1 MMKRLLIIKTLI
13 AGIIIMLIYTI
24 IFKTNLIFSEA
35 EISAFLTYMKERN
48 NFLGA
53 SNFFI
58 WIVIISA
65 LVITALNKMSKVNK
79 KN

>member
-1 MMKRLLIIKTLI
+1 MKRLLIIKTLI

-53 SNFFI
+53 SKFFI

>member
-1 MMKRLLIIKTLI
+1 MKRLLIIKTLI

-35 EISAFLTYMKERN
+35 EISDFLTYMKERN

>member
-1 MMKRLLIIKTLI
+1 MKRLLIIKTLI

-24 IFKTNLIFSEA
+24 NLIFSEA

>member
-1 MMKRLLIIKTLI
+1 
-13 AGIIIMLIYTI
+13 MLRG
-24 IFKTNLIFSEA
+24 
-35 EISAFLTYMKERN
+35 YMKERN

>member
-1 MMKRLLIIKTLI
+1 MKRLLIIKTLI

-48 NFLGA
+48 NLLGA